1 MLHYLGDNHP
11 STKSD
16 KETVSKAVSV
26 DFPHLV
32 GSTALSASQL
42 EDLKARL
49 YSDSVDMMFKFQNLF
64 SSLKRSIRLQKIS
77 LKDVVSEICAI
88 GSFLPVYKRTQQ
100 PVLREQLPKLQA
112 AESIEDIM
120 LIINDY
126 CSFFNYEIIEHLI
139 QELGTEEDKQCLQEY
154 ISDFKCYAERKVF
167 ECPPEVGAQTK
178 EGMIRLVVKLDS
190 AYDDCTLNHLHV
202 FKNKLCKILGLA
214 NNGTLKLCHTDKGCI
229 QMTFQ
234 ILDFLPP
241 AVFPMSQ
248 QQKES
253 LIDLKVHWLK
263 CGEYKFE
270 QVSCKYN
277 Y

>member
-1 MLHYLGDNHP
+1 
-11 STKSD
+11 
-16 KETVSKAVSV
+16 
-26 DFPHLV
+26 
-32 GSTALSASQL
+32 
-42 EDLKARL
+42 
-49 YSDSVDMMFKFQNLF
+49 MMFKFQNLF
-64 SSLKRSIRLQKIS
+64 SSLKHSIRHQKIP

-88 GSFLPVYKRTQQ
+88 GSFLPVYKRIQQ

-139 QELGTEEDKQCLQEY
+139 QKLGTEKDKQHLQEY
-154 ISDFKCYAERKVF
+154 ISDFKHYAERKVF

-178 EGMIRLVVKLDS
+178 DGMIELVVKLDS

-202 FKNKLCKILGLA
+202 FRNKLCKILGLA

-229 QMTFQ
+229 KLTFQ

-241 AVFPMSQ
+241 AVFPLSRQ
-248 QQKES
+248 QQKS
-253 LIDLKVHWLK
+253 LIDLKVHWLM
-263 CGEYKFE
+263 CGEYKFK
-270 QVSCKYN
+270 QVSYK
-277 Y
+277 